1 MKDSV
6 QDLYI
11 DYLISAFGAVT
22 ATGFSEMLDGAI
34 SHDKVTRML
43 SQPAQTSKDLWLRVK
58 PLVRQ
63 AESDDGV
70 LIIDDSIVEKPSTD
84 ESSLVCWHY
93 DHSKDRT
100 VKGINFPS
108 TSSGHRISAV
118 YHNQGVSLPVGVH
131 LVMKSEYETDPKTGK
146 RKRKALFSKNH
157 YCRSLLTQAVQNSL
171 RFRYILMDIWFSS
184 SENIMFIK
192 HELDKDC
199 IVPIKSNRKLALS
212 LEDKKQGKYIRVDT
226 LPMEGNSVREIWL
239 EGVDFPLVLVKQV
252 FTNEDGSTGILY
264 VISSDT
270 GLSYERITTIY
281 KKRWN
286 VECYHKSLKQN
297 ASLAKSPTK
306 TRTTQTNHFF
316 ASLYAYIKLEGLKI
330 FNKMNHFALKNQL
343 YVKAVQQAF
352 AELQK
357 LQNPAVCVR

>member
-1 MKDSV
+1 MKDQV

-11 DYLISAFGAVT
+11 DYLISSFGAVT
-22 ATGFSEMLDGAI
+22 ATDFSAVLDGAI
-34 SHDKVTRML
+34 SHDKATRML

-63 AESDDGV
+63 VESDDGV

-84 ESSLVCWHY
+84 ESPLVCWHY

-100 VKGINFPS
+100 VKGINF
-108 TSSGHRISAV
+108 ISAV
-118 YHNQGVSLPVGVH
+118 YHNQDLSLPVGVH
-131 LVMKSEYETDPKTGK
+131 LVIKSDYEVEPKTGK

-157 YCRSLLTQAVQNSL
+157 YCRSLLSQAIQNGL
-171 RFRYILMDIWFSS
+171 HFRYILMDIWFASA
-184 SENIMFIK
+184 ENIMFIR
-192 HELDKDC
+192 HELDRNC
-199 IVPIKSNRKLALS
+199 IAPTKGNRKVALS
-212 LEDKKQGKYIRVDT
+212 LEDKKKGKYIRVDT
-226 LPMEGNSVREIWL
+226 LPMEENQVREIWL
-239 EGVDFPLVLVKQV
+239 EGVDFPLALVKQV

-264 VISSDT
+264 LVSSDT
-270 GLSYERITTIY
+270 SLSYERITTIY

-316 ASLYAYIKLEGLKI
+316 ASLYAYIRLEGLKI
-330 FNKMNHFALKNQL
+330 STKMNHFALKNKL

-357 LQNPAVCVR
+357 LQNPAACVT